1 MYDGHMEVVG
11 ELLPGLIRL
20 GAITSDHF
28 DDSIHGLVVIGFATE
43 QFLGAARMLLE
54 SFLRILH
61 HVGGYGGKSGNKKLC
76 EIGETELW

>member
-20 GAITSDHF
+20 GTTTSDHF

-43 QFLGAARMLLE
+43 QFFEATRTLLE
-54 SFLRILH
+54 SVLRILH
-61 HVGGYGGKSGNKKLC
+61 HAGG
-76 EIGETELW
+76 